1 MNTNTKT
8 SPTHNTNTKKITN
21 WSKYNQS
28 LINRGNI
35 ILFIDKELS
44 APGIF
49 FRGEKQ
55 NPNKRGRKFIYPDY
69 IIQLIALLRELSHNP
84 LRQVTGL
91 ALGIFG
97 IKLPDFPIPH
107 YSTVCRR
114 MKDLSIPTGA
124 TTYRKSQNLVILV
137 DSTGL
142 KIAGEGEWTVRKH
155 GKHYARDWR
164 KVHLAIDYASQDII
178 SVTTTHADAH
188 DIKALDPLLQQCKEV
203 LKPIKGSKGT
213 KDCPRIDKVIGD
225 AAYGSRPAHAI
236 AAAHSTTIIS
246 PPNRRS
252 HVKVKD
258 KDPTRNEYIM
268 AIHYYGMEK
277 WKKDVGYHR
286 RSLAETGMYRLKAI
300 FGSSL
305 RSRTEINQITEIRLR
320 ARLINSFNTLG
331 LPEYVAGIN

>member
-164 KVHLAIDYASQDII
+164 
-178 SVTTTHADAH
+178 
-188 DIKALDPLLQQCKEV
+188 
-203 LKPIKGSKGT
+203 
-213 KDCPRIDKVIGD
+213 
-225 AAYGSRPAHAI
+225 
-236 AAAHSTTIIS
+236 TIIS